1 MSILDVFKETP
12 RGIKIPVFLTAE
24 KFQMFY
30 LSFIKTGTSKFLVL
44 SFIAGKVYGIIHLV
58 RLQNFPQNEN
68 FLPPDT
74 LTYVCLSGRKN
85 FFLNIL

>member
-1 MSILDVFKETP
+1 MSIRDVFKETP

-30 LSFIKTGTSKFLVL
+30 LSFSKTGTSKFLVL

-58 RLQNFPQNEN
+58 RSQNFPQNEN

-85 FFLNIL
+85 FFLKIL